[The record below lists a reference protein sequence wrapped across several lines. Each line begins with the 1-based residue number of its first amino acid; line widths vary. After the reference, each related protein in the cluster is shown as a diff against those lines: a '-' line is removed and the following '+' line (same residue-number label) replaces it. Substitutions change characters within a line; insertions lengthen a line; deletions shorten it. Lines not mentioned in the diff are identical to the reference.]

1 MSPRPVLG
9 PPKRP
14 DVTLAAL
21 TAVETSPDPVEVVS
35 AALMLHELSRRGAP
49 VGGGF
54 AIMGRAEPYARHVVD
69 ALAARGMLERQGRLL

>member
-1 MSPRPVLG
+1 MLG
-9 PPKRP
+9 PPQRP
-14 DVTLAAL
+14 ALIVRAL

-35 AALMLHELSRRGAP
+35 AALALHELSRGRAP

-54 AIMGRAEPYARHVVD
+54 AIPRRADEYATDVVD